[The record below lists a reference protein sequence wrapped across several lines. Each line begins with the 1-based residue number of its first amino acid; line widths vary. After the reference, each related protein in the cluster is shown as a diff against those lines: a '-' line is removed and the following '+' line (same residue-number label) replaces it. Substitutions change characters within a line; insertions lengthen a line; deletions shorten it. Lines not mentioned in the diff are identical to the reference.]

1 MSRSG
6 SANIRQGK
14 QANGQERRKDT
25 SREKGFQPPRLRGS
39 KTPRRFMESWLFVDV
54 IPSHKWR
61 VVDDWRGLWVHSGL
75 GALPL
80 TFTGYRHSDPPE
92 SLES

>member
-54 IPSHKWR
+54 IIRLTNGGSWTIG
-61 VVDDWRGLWVHSGL
+61 VGCGYTVIRGSATDIYGVQ
-75 GALPL
+75 AL
-80 TFTGYRHSDPPE
+80 
-92 SLES
+92 